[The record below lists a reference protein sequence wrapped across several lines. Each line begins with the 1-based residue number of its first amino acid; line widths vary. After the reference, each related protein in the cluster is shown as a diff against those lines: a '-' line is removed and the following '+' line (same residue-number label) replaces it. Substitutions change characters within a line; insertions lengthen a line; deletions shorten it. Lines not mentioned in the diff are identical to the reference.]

1 MFFRGRGIQTSFS
14 KLFLHNLKGKIGKE
28 KKDLELWALIN
39 FSRVQMKLTPFLY
52 EVRKCNQSLE
62 MNQLRERESDR
73 RRSGRRW
80 RDWSAVGGEI

>member
-1 MFFRGRGIQTSFS
+1 MKR
-14 KLFLHNLKGKIGKE
+14 

-73 RRSGRRW
+73 RRSGWRW

>member
-1 MFFRGRGIQTSFS
+1 MKR
-14 KLFLHNLKGKIGKE
+14 